1 MRHMLI
7 IMHQDQVCLKKPMKF
22 VFAMSSLNGRWNIK
36 GR

>member
-1 MRHMLI
+1 
-7 IMHQDQVCLKKPMKF
+7 MKF